1 MCGEWSRNP
10 IYSMCSSDSCIHRN
24 VGFEFYS
31 FSISSRSLKL
41 QPRCLFSLL
50 KYSLVFTF
58 YVFCNKC
65 LIRFKTSFF
74 EMTSRHGL
82 DLGARPRLAAALK
95 GQLSYFYCY
104 KTRHVLKFA
113 SSHLS
118 RRHYRDTCIE
128 TRANLVICI
137 QWKAS
142 LYTTGWHSIS
152 AFVHYV

>member
-1 MCGEWSRNP
+1 MC
-10 IYSMCSSDSCIHRN
+10 CSDFMHSSKCW
-24 VGFEFYS
+24 VLVYS